1 MVDQSPPLVE
11 EGKKLLKDYPNM
23 RNFYCKGLQDFVFEY
38 KYDCIWIQWVSS
50 HLTDDDF
57 VAFLK
62 KCSESL
68 TSTVST

>member
-1 MVDQSPPLVE
+1 MVDQSAQLVE
-11 EGKKLLKDYPNM
+11 QGKELLKNSPSM
-23 RNFYCKGLQDFVFEY
+23 KNFYVKGLQDFEFEH

-57 VAFLK
+57 IQFLK

-68 TSTVST
+68 TKTV